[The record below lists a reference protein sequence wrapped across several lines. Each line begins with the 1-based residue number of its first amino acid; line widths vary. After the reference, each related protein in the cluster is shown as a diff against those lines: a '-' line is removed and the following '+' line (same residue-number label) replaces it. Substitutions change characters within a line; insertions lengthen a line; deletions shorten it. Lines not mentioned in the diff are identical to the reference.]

1 MLGFLQARASRST
14 PLIGVFVALSLQ
26 CSSKPIGE
34 ADLFGEYSTERTLI
48 VTGIGQPNAEGCGV
62 PQAPISGNAAFR
74 YKVANEGGKVRVTE
88 LVGGCVLEAR
98 VDGDV
103 VIADNQACS
112 LGSGA
117 PLRQLGVTSR
127 VYTVFR
133 LDAGQKTVVSRAV
146 TVATVTTGESRSCSV
161 SEEQIVETR

>member
-1 MLGFLQARASRST
+1 LCLWQRVHLGQI
-14 PLIGVFVALSLQ
+14 PLIGVFALLSLQ
-26 CSSKPIGE
+26 CSSTPIGD
-34 ADLFGEYSTERTLI
+34 ADLFREYSTERTLI
-48 VTGIGQPNAEGCGV
+48 VTGGGQPTAEGCGV
-62 PQAPISGNAAFR
+62 PQAPVSGAAAFR
-74 YKVANEGGKVRVTE
+74 YKVSNEGDQVRVTD

-98 VDGDV
+98 LEGDV

-112 LGSGA
+112 LGNAA

-127 VYTVFR
+127 VYTIFR

-146 TVATVTTGESRSCSV
+146 TVATVTTGESRSCYV